1 MNILLSTLFHEK
13 IPFMAFYDH
22 MCRWF
27 VNLLPQS
34 EIDVRFLID
43 YNFVDEAES
52 SHLIDGTKKILL
64 SKKDIQCV
72 FDTND
77 LSINDITAKVIYNSF
92 TKDERKRFNEIIK
105 EKCSDWVPDVILSQ
119 GHINGANLYGDIFPN
134 ALCLSTENAIFSRP
148 PFNRTLSYDPYT
160 AIPDNFLVRFSDDIK
175 SFKISDTEDDL
186 VERFKKS
193 LTGIIDKNSP
203 LDDVMNF
210 YYKQKFNKLVLLPL
224 VGDRYIRLFKDCIC
238 ENEFDLVETVMK
250 NMPSDVGVFVTQAD
264 AYASLTP
271 DHIKYFSSKYP
282 NFIFL
287 QQTDMRGYAN
297 NSLNYF
303 KYIDAVLNITSKT
316 GFMAMLWDKPVISL
330 AAQYNKWYQ
339 DGYGVKDFERVLN
352 MPYKNKNNVL
362 YWYFTR
368 YVLFYEDF
376 NSDGFLYNFLT
387 GILAQYRK
395 NGIDFNFYQQI
406 NDFNKIFDYVLQY
419 VITMYTNEKKSVAD
433 TQNQTEIA
441 EIKHKIISLQDW
453 QDNMNFDEIKCEM
466 GSLQNGQDNMSSKID
481 NMRVILQNYIDGQ
494 RKKSKNAWYKKL
506 FSVNKTKHHRFV
518 RVLGA
523 KFNIGKIKNV
533 EK

>member
-1 MNILLSTLFHEK
+1 MNILLSSLFHEK

-34 EIDVRFLID
+34 EINVRFLID
-43 YNFVDEAES
+43 YNFIDEAES
-52 SHLIDGTKKILL
+52 SHLIDGMEKILL
-64 SKKDIQCV
+64 SKKDIQYI
-72 FDTND
+72 FGNKD

-105 EKCSDWVPDVILSQ
+105 EKCSGWVPDVILSQ
-119 GHINGANLYGDIFPN
+119 GHINGKNLYGDIFPN

-160 AIPDNFLVRFSDDIK
+160 AIPDNFLVRFADDIK
-175 SFKISDTEDDL
+175 SFKISDEENIL
-186 VERFKKS
+186 VEKFKKS

-224 VGDRYIRLFKDCIC
+224 IGDRYISLFKDCIC

-271 DHIKYFSSKYP
+271 DNIKYFSSKYP

-339 DGYGVKDFERVLN
+339 DGAGVKDFERVLN
-352 MPYKNKNNVL
+352 APYKNKNNVL

-387 GILAQYRK
+387 GLLERYRK
-395 NGIDFNFYQQI
+395 SGIDFNFYHQI
-406 NDFNKIFDYVLQY
+406 NDFNKIFDYVLKN
-419 VITMYTNEKKSVAD
+419 VIAVYANKKNHGAD
-433 TQNQTEIA
+433 
-441 EIKHKIISLQDW
+441 SYS
-453 QDNMNFDEIKCEM
+453 DNMN
-466 GSLQNGQDNMSSKID
+466 SKID
-481 NMRVILQNYIDGQ
+481 DVRVILQNYIDKQ
-494 RKKSKNAWYKKL
+494 KQKRKYVWYKKI
-506 FSVNKTKHHRFV
+506 FSVNKTKHHRFI
-518 RVLGA
+518 RIFGA
-523 KFNIGKIKNV
+523 CFNIGKIKNV
-533 EK
+533 KK